1 MSFTMSCAHFLEI
14 LIKKQEKVDE
24 KTNKMQK
31 LGLYIILQKYVKMW
45 IEIATRKD
53 EASHPS
59 TFLIFKRGRND
70 AKNDQIQRQNFRKLF
85 N

>member
-1 MSFTMSCAHFLEI
+1 MLFMIFYAQFFEMMF
-14 LIKKQEKVDE
+14 KKQKK

-59 TFLIFKRGRND
+59 TFLIFKRGRNE
-70 AKNDQIQRQNFRKLF
+70 AKNDQIQKQNFRRIF